1 MPTTTAPARPA
12 RAGRTATLLSTASDE
27 AATSLLPALLSGTL
41 AASPV
46 ALGIIEGLASAT
58 DGAARL
64 GGGALSEDP
73 RRRGWISTG
82 SFAVMAALT
91 GLIAVAAS
99 ATQVGVLRAGAS
111 TARGLRS
118 PQRYASVPERV
129 GSAEYGR
136 AFGFERAVHHLA
148 AVGGPLLAFL
158 ALALLDVRAAFLVVV
173 VPGLVATAIGVRLLR
188 ARRAAGGEPARRRA
202 APAAKLRVR
211 AVYQGRLGRLMA
223 GITVFELV
231 NFASVLLV
239 LRATKLLEQQDVL
252 FGAAA
257 MAVLLYLL
265 WRLAAAPAAW
275 GCGRLVDRFGPV
287 PVMAGGVAALLG
299 AYAGFAFAEGTVAQ
313 LALCFAVA
321 GAAGGA
327 IEAAEHVGVAQVA
340 PEELRWSAFGSLSAV
355 RSFGRVTAT
364 IGATVVWTALGAEWG
379 LVVASPVMVVAVAVM
394 ARGFTRGPAAGPPS
408 ERARRARAVLLAATA
423 VVLPLVG
430 LLLLAAAG
438 ALRSYP

>member
-1 MPTTTAPARPA
+1 
-12 RAGRTATLLSTASDE
+12 
-27 AATSLLPALLSGTL
+27 
-41 AASPV
+41 
-46 ALGIIEGLASAT
+46 
-58 DGAARL
+58 
-64 GGGALSEDP
+64 
-73 RRRGWISTG
+73 
-82 SFAVMAALT
+82 
-91 GLIAVAAS
+91 
-99 ATQVGVLRAGAS
+99 
-111 TARGLRS
+111 
-118 PQRYASVPERV
+118 
-129 GSAEYGR
+129 
-136 AFGFERAVHHLA
+136 
-148 AVGGPLLAFL
+148 
-158 ALALLDVRAAFLVVV
+158 
-173 VPGLVATAIGVRLLR
+173 
-188 ARRAAGGEPARRRA
+188 
-202 APAAKLRVR
+202 
-211 AVYQGRLGRLMA
+211 MA

-287 PVMAGGVAALLG
+287 PVMAGGVATLLG

-313 LALCFAVA
+313 LALCFALA

-340 PEELRWSAFGSLSAV
+340 PVELRWSAFGSLSAV

-394 ARGFTRGPAAGPPS
+394 ARGFTRGPATGPPS
-408 ERARRARAVLLAATA
+408 ERARRARAVLLGTTA
-423 VVLPLVG
+423 VVLPLIG